1 MIAGIVGKTNVG
13 KSTFFSAATLI
24 PVKISNVPFTT
35 IEPNKGVTSIRFHC
49 VCKELG
55 VKDNPRNSKCING
68 IRWVPVEIVDVA
80 GLVPEAHK
88 GRGLGNKFL
97 DDLRQVDG
105 FIHVVDASGSTD
117 INGNPCELGKGD
129 PVEDIKFVEYEIIM
143 WLFQILK
150 KDWNKMVKRV
160 SQQKED
166 IVTVLYERL
175 SGLMINKKH
184 IIMTLKS
191 RDEFNKSIDRWT
203 DEEIMEFVKM
213 LRRIAKPMVIAAN
226 KIDLPTAEDNINRIK
241 SEFKNY
247 TVIPCSAEAELLLRL
262 AAKKGL
268 IEYIPGDS
276 HFKILKYDELNE
288 KQKEALNK
296 VEGVLKSWGSTGV
309 QEALESIY
317 KKELKMIAVFPVED
331 VIKLSDS
338 KGNVLPD
345 VFILQEGSTVI
356 DLAYKIHTDLGDNFL
371 YAINVRTGQ
380 RIGGNYVL
388 KDRDVIKIVSA
399 K

>member
-1 MIAGIVGKTNVG
+1 MIVGIIGKTNVG

-35 IEPNKGVTSIRFHC
+35 IEPNRGIASIRFHC

-143 WLFQILK
+143 WLFQLLK
-150 KDWNKMVKRV
+150 KDWNKIVKKV
-160 SQQKED
+160 IQQRED
-166 IVTVLYERL
+166 IIKVLYERL
-175 SGLMINKKH
+175 SGLMISKKH
-184 IIMTLKS
+184 IIMALKS
-191 RDEFNKSIDRWT
+191 RDEFNKDIDKWT
-203 DEEIMEFVKM
+203 DNDIIEFVKI
-213 LRRIAKPMVIAAN
+213 LRKIAKPMVIVAN

-241 SEFKNY
+241 SEFKDY
-247 TVIPCSAEAELLLRL
+247 IVIPCCAEAELLLRL

-268 IEYIPGDS
+268 IEYMPGDS
-276 HFKILKYDELNE
+276 SFKILKPNELNE
-288 KQKEALNK
+288 KQKEALSK
-296 VEGVLKSWGSTGV
+296 VEGIIKSWGSTGV

-331 VIKLSDS
+331 EIKLSDS

-345 VFILQEGSTVI
+345 IFILQEGSKVI
-356 DLAYKIHTDLGDNFL
+356 DLAYKIHTDLGNNFL
-371 YAINVRTGQ
+371 YAINVKTKQ
-380 RIGGNYVL
+380 KIGRDYVL
-388 KDRDVIKIVSA
+388 KDGDVIKIVSA